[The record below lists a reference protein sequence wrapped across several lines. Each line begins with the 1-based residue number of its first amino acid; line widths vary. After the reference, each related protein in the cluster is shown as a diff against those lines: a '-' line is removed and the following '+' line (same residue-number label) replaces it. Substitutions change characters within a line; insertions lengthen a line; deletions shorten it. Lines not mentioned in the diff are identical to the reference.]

1 MKEQP
6 HAQQPLPQAPAARI
20 LIVDDDTDVLDV
32 FPHLFRPGQ
41 YAIAV
46 TSRGSLAL
54 ELAAHRTFD
63 LAFVDY
69 FMDDM
74 NGVVVAQRLRHAQP
88 HIQIVLMSGYTFDDK
103 TEIMA
108 SSGARVPSQTFES
121 RLFPGAHR
129 PPAGR
134 QSAGWHTRRRAA
146 NSPRH
151 LRSLRFLPRPLGRAK
166 YAPSTANVN
175 RSPDLS
181 AKRAEEPISWPHL
194 WQSRHG

>member
-6 HAQQPLPQAPAARI
+6 HAKQPSPKTPAARI
-20 LIVDDDTDVLDV
+20 LIVDDDTDILDV

-41 YAIAV
+41 YAITMA
-46 TSRGSLAL
+46 SRGSLAL
-54 ELAAHRTFD
+54 DLASHHTFD

-108 SSGARVPSQTFES
+108 SSGARAFLHKPLKADYIQALTD
-121 RLFPGAHR
+121 RLLTASAPAAPAASSGVSTDSP
-129 PPAGR
+129 PPAG
-134 QSAGWHTRRRAA
+134 
-146 NSPRH
+146 
-151 LRSLRFLPRPLGRAK
+151 
-166 YAPSTANVN
+166 
-175 RSPDLS
+175 
-181 AKRAEEPISWPHL
+181 
-194 WQSRHG
+194 